1 MTSPAPAG
9 RSTTAW
15 RNATFTVFGVAGIT
29 IATLLSRLPA
39 LRDHLDIDPGQ
50 VGLMIAFFSGGSVL
64 GLVFSGTLLHTIGA
78 RRIIQLGMPTIALA
92 LGAIGFAAAVFE
104 SYPTTAIVSMVFGAA
119 VAVTDVATN
128 VEGTAIERETKR
140 TIMTTLHAGFSLGTV
155 LGATLGA
162 LAAQLG
168 IGLPLHFGI
177 IAAIS
182 MVLAFTLPRWIRTV
196 LADAGPKPTMAQR
209 RAVWAQPRTI
219 LLGLVVFAFA
229 YIEGAANDWLTL
241 ALHDERGFDEAGAAL
256 MLGVFT
262 AAMTAGRFLAGPVI
276 DRLGRLPV
284 LIGSALIAAAGLG
297 LLIFVPET
305 WAVIVGTIV
314 WALGSCLGFPLG
326 LSAAGD
332 DPATAASR
340 VAAVSL
346 IGYVAFFAG
355 PPLVG
360 FIADQT
366 GILPAL
372 TIIFAFIALA
382 LAASPAVRPPRG
394 TVPTPTDAFDD
405 PELRH

>member
-1 MTSPAPAG
+1 MTSASPARP
-9 RSTTAW
+9 SITAW
-15 RNATFTVFGVAGIT
+15 RNATFVVFGVAGIT
-29 IATLLSRLPA
+29 IATLLSRMPA
-39 LRDHLDIDPGQ
+39 LRDHLGVDPGQ
-50 VGLMIAFFSGGSVL
+50 IGLMIAFFSGGSVL
-64 GLVFSGTLLHTIGA
+64 GLAFSGTLLHTIGP
-78 RRIIQLGMPTIALA
+78 RRIIQLGMPTIAVSLA
-92 LGAIGFAAAVFE
+92 AIGVTGEVLESYAGTAAV
-104 SYPTTAIVSMVFGAA
+104 SALFGAA

-128 VEGTAIERETKR
+128 VEGSAIERETKR

-155 LGATLGA
+155 AGAGLGA

-168 IGLPLHFGI
+168 VSIGVHFAV
-177 IAAIS
+177 IAVATLVI
-182 MVLAFTLPRWIRTV
+182 AFAVPRWIPAIV
-196 LADAGPKPTMAQR
+196 ADEGPGPTMAER
-209 RAVWAQPRTI
+209 RSIWTQPKTI

-229 YIEGAANDWLTL
+229 YIEGSANDWLTL
-241 ALHDERGFDEAGAAL
+241 GLHDERGFTEAGAAL

-262 AAMTAGRFLAGPVI
+262 AAMTLGRLIAAPVI
-276 DRLGRLPV
+276 DRFGRVAALV
-284 LIGSALIAAAGLG
+284 ASALIAAAGLA

-305 WAVIVGTIV
+305 WAVVVGTIV

-332 DPATAASR
+332 DPATASSR

-372 TIIFAFIALA
+372 TIIFAFIAIA
-382 LAASPAVRPPRG
+382 LAASPAARR
-394 TVPTPTDAFDD
+394 TVPHARAATDVFND
-405 PELRH
+405 PELR